1 MFEKASILRLR
12 YKVNNGT
19 VSTEDLWDLSLENL
33 NTLAKSLNKQI
44 KDAGEENFIE
54 VKSKA
59 NTALDLSFEIVK
71 HIISVKLAEQ
81 EKKKAAAEKRQKR
94 AQLLELISQK
104 ENEALSSKS
113 LDELRKEFAAMED

>member
-1 MFEKASILRLR
+1 MFEKASILKLR
-12 YKVNNGT
+12 YKVKNGN
-19 VSTEDLWDLSLENL
+19 VSTEDLWDLSLEDL

-59 NTALDLSFEIVK
+59 NTALDLAFEITK

-81 EKKKAAAEKRQKR
+81 EKKKASAEKRQKR

-113 LDELRKEFAAMED
+113 LDELRKEFAELED

>member
-1 MFEKASILRLR
+1 MFEKASILKLR
-12 YKVNNGT
+12 YKVKNGN
-19 VSTEDLWDLSLENL
+19 VSTEDLWDLSLEDL

-59 NTALDLSFEIVK
+59 NTALDLAFEITK
-71 HIISVKLAEQ
+71 HVISVKLAEQ
-81 EKKKAAAEKRQKR
+81 EKKKISAEKRQKR

-113 LDELRKEFAAMED
+113 LEELRAEFAAMED

>member
-1 MFEKASILRLR
+1 MFEKASILKLR
-12 YKVNNGT
+12 YKVKNGN
-19 VSTEDLWDLSLENL
+19 VSTEDLWDLSLEDL

-59 NTALDLSFEIVK
+59 NTALDLAFEITK
-71 HIISVKLAEQ
+71 HVISVKLAEQ
-81 EKKKAAAEKRQKR
+81 EKKKISAEKRQKR

-113 LDELRKEFAAMED
+113 LDELRAEFAAMED